1 MEAYSKA
8 VKFWDRTA
16 SFYDREEKKDE
27 LSYLN
32 FIEKARKYLKSN
44 DTVLDFGCGT
54 GLVCNEIAENVKMIY
69 AMDISSKMIEIARN
83 KAITRNIQNVD
94 FACTTLFDER
104 FKQNSFDVI
113 VVLNVLHVVENTQK
127 VIHRINELLKPE
139 GFIVSATP
147 CMGEKPLLNS
157 LFTIGSKIGITPKI
171 KSFKNTELKQLFIR
185 ENFELIEAD
194 PLKKNSLQYMII
206 AMKLKNE

>member
-1 MEAYSKA
+1 MEAHSKA

-16 SFYDREEKKDE
+16 IFYDREEKKDE

-32 FIEKARKYLKSN
+32 FIEKACKYLKSN

-69 AMDISSKMIEIARN
+69 AIDISSKMIEIARN
-83 KAITRNIQNVD
+83 KANIRNIQNID

-113 VVLNVLHVVENTQK
+113 VVLNVLHVVEETQK

-157 LFTIGSKIGITPKI
+157 LFTIGNKLGITPQI
-171 KSFKNTELKQLFIR
+171 KSFKNTELKQLFIH

-194 PLKKNSLQYMII
+194 PLKKNSLQYLII
-206 AMKLKNE
+206 GKKLKNK